1 MAHDQNTRNRLQ
13 RFVSEA
19 RDLLSGEFAR
29 QFQQK
34 YGLDA
39 SSGEVS
45 ELERLVHL
53 NDRELETARMLRDN
67 LAHYLASSPSG
78 GKRECLE
85 RMIREQAFTV
95 LNRLCA
101 LRMAEAR
108 EIIIESLSRTYNSKG
123 FQLYARLAGTAL
135 GETGDAYRAYI
146 FSLFDELALDLPV
159 LFDRFSPQG
168 YLFPGEGVLLE
179 LLAMMNESDLSP
191 LWVEDETIGW
201 IYQYFNS
208 LDERRQMRSESQAP
222 RNSRELA
229 VRNQFFTPRYV
240 VEFLT
245 DNTLGRLWYEM
256 TRGETQLKDSCSY
269 LVRRPQEIFLAAG
282 EEAPEIEESTDDL
295 SQEEMLQQAVYI
307 PYRPLKDPREILM
320 LDPACG
326 SMHFGLYAFDLYEK
340 IYEEAWDMESQL
352 GSQAFERSENLKP
365 LQQTYASREEF
376 LCDVP
381 RLIIECNIHGV
392 DIDSRA
398 VQIAGLSLWLRAQRS
413 WLCQGLKPQHRPQI
427 RKSNVVC
434 AEPMPG
440 EKGMLEEFAGK
451 LKPRVLGQL
460 VEMIFDK
467 MQLAGEAGSLLKIE
481 EEIEEA
487 LNLAREEFQKE
498 IQFRNEDRSTLFPD
512 IIPPRQASLF
522 DFTDLG
528 DKTRFWNCAE
538 ERLLDALRE
547 YSEQAGDTDSVQ
559 KRLFA
564 QDAARGFAFID
575 LFQKKYD
582 VVLMNPPF
590 GLPPN
595 SVTQVLTMAYPKMKS
610 DMAAA
615 FIERCLMLIN
625 NSGFQGVLHPRNLY
639 YIGDFISWRSD
650 VLLQKADFV
659 TAADLGLGVLDDA
672 LVEVSAAVFNRNG
685 YSVTNSG
692 LFFRLLSHANKESIL
707 YQMILESLNTDDV
720 FDIPSRY
727 FLTVP
732 GFRICYWLSTNILEM
747 YSALCSFKKQVG
759 VVRQGLATGDDY
771 RFYRVW
777 WEISFNRDNK
787 EWVPISKGG
796 EYSPFIDDIHL
807 VANWKKDGE
816 EYWNF
821 INPRTGRSFSNIWM
835 LPGTISKHFFNPGI
849 SFPQRT
855 TSGFAPK
862 ILPQGSI
869 FSHMSMTIFP
879 NSEENLQLTLMLT
892 NSRVFSLF
900 VEAGVGGGDT
910 VTSGSAARRFTQNI
924 IEGVPV
930 PEINKMDKQVLN
942 ELGQKIEELSY
953 KDFLSDETNRNFI
966 CPFLTLLPYGYSLN
980 ELFLADLNEREKRHL
995 GIIEASGQVDQI
1007 LLRLYKINKQQEKT
1021 INTEVGIHPSKYFGK
1036 VENEDID
1043 NLSLA
1048 FTLPLDQCIRDLA
1061 SKSISPRRELTKKVY
1076 IIDRRLE
1083 VLSHFYKIHPQEL
1096 QAIRANLKLYC
1107 REEYAES
1114 VSSIISYCLGSIFG
1128 LWDIRYS
1135 IGQKELSELPNP
1147 FDPLYTCPPGV
1158 LQNGQGLPAIVQELP
1173 TDYPLWISWS
1183 GILVDDEGYPEDI
1196 VARVREAIEVI
1207 WKEKAGD
1214 IEQEACEILGVDSLR
1229 DYFRKHGNFF
1239 AEHLKRYSKSRRQ
1252 APIYWPLSTASGSY
1266 TIWLYYQRL
1275 DGQTL
1280 YRCVNDYVE
1289 PKLKQVM
1296 ESTRQLRQKGGRSRQ
1311 EEREL
1316 EELLN
1321 LEQELQEFR
1330 DELLQVATF
1339 WKPDLNDGV
1348 QITAAP
1354 LWKLFRLPKWRTTLK
1369 ETWGKLEKGDYD
1381 WAHLAYSIWP
1391 ERVRE
1396 KCKHDKSLAI
1406 AHELEDI
1413 YEEPVAQAK
1422 KKGGRSKKNT

>member
-1 MAHDQNTRNRLQ
+1 MAYDQNTRNRLQ

-19 RDLLSGEFAR
+19 RNLLSGEFTR

-45 ELERLVHL
+45 ELKRMVHL
-53 NDRELETARMLRDN
+53 NDREMETARMLRDT
-67 LAHYLASSPSG
+67 LAHYMASSPSG

-340 IYEEAWDMESQL
+340 IYEEAWDMESKL
-352 GSQAFERSENLKP
+352 GFRVFERSENLQS

-376 LCDVP
+376 LRDVP
-381 RLIIECNIHGV
+381 RLIVECNIHGV
-392 DIDSRA
+392 DIESRA

-413 WLCQGLKPQHRPQI
+413 WLYQGIKPQQRPQI

-460 VEMIFDK
+460 VDMIFDK
-467 MQLAGEAGSLLKIE
+467 MQMAGEAGSLLKIE

-498 IQFRNEDRSTLFPD
+498 IQIRNEDRSTLFPD

-547 YSEQAGDTDSVQ
+547 YAEQAEDTDAVQ

-575 LFQKKYD
+575 LFRKRYD

-590 GLPPN
+590 GEANVSTIEYMNSKYEGWFYNILSAFLFRSWELTRPLGLVGSIFDRTVIIKSSYDDFRNTFFLNGRKIQNAADTGWDVLDANVETFCMTMNSLLPDDIAIFFDLRREPSLSKRKLLLDAVYGSNVGRLHSNETLSNTVAFRKLPN
-595 SVTQVLTMAYPKMKS
+595 SVIGYDLPK
-610 DMAAA
+610 
-615 FIERCLMLIN
+615 F
-625 NSGFQGVLHPRNLY
+625 
-639 YIGDFISWRSD
+639 
-650 VLLQKADFV
+650 
-659 TAADLGLGVLDDA
+659 
-672 LVEVSAAVFNRNG
+672 
-685 YSVTNSG
+685 
-692 LFFRLLSHANKESIL
+692 LLSALAHQGNLEENGFKAYQGHALEAGVHYRLWWEVNLWSDFRWAYAFKGGEFSPYYLSNVDIAYYGDNGDVVPEKTSNVLRNKDKQGTPGVAFGKRGEYLDAQPLAQNQIFTHEGHAMPGIAESYRWPVL
-707 YQMILESLNTDDV
+707 ALLNSKLFSFGINSYCGQHKTSGYV
-720 FDIPSRY
+720 NLFP
-727 FLTVP
+727 
-732 GFRICYWLSTNILEM
+732 
-747 YSALCSFKKQVG
+747 SFKKEDSLLESIGSRSKQIYEVKSNWH
-759 VVRQGLATGDDY
+759 RGDETDPV
-771 RFYRVW
+771 F
-777 WEISFNRDNK
+777 ISTFIFNSY
-787 EWVPISKGG
+787 P
-796 EYSPFIDDIHL
+796 
-807 VANWKKDGE
+807 
-816 EYWNF
+816 
-821 INPRTGRSFSNIWM
+821 FSNED
-835 LPGTISKHFFNPGI
+835 LNTLCK
-849 SFPQRT
+849 R
-855 TSGFAPK
+855 
-862 ILPQGSI
+862 I
-869 FSHMSMTIFP
+869 FSIYTKKTEAICKWDD
-879 NSEENLQLTLMLT
+879 EIDKNLQDHFKL
-892 NSRVFSLF
+892 
-900 VEAGVGGGDT
+900 D
-910 VTSGSAARRFTQNI
+910 
-924 IEGVPV
+924 
-930 PEINKMDKQVLN
+930 
-942 ELGQKIEELSY
+942 EEER
-953 KDFLSDETNRNFI
+953 K
-966 CPFLTLLPYGYSLN
+966 
-980 ELFLADLNEREKRHL
+980 ELFERTATRQKLSLWTNHETIDLN
-995 GIIEASGQVDQI
+995 I
-1007 LLRLYKINKQQEKT
+1007 
-1021 INTEVGIHPSKYFGK
+1021 
-1036 VENEDID
+1036 
-1043 NLSLA
+1043 
-1048 FTLPLDQCIRDLA
+1048 FT
-1061 SKSISPRRELTKKVY
+1061 KEL
-1076 IIDRRLE
+1076 IA
-1083 VLSHFYKIHPQEL
+1083 EL
-1096 QAIRANLKLYC
+1096 
-1107 REEYAES
+1107 
-1114 VSSIISYCLGSIFG
+1114 ISYMFG
-1128 LWDIRYS
+1128 NVFGRWDIRYA
-1135 IGQKELSELPNP
+1135 IGQKELPKLLDPFAPLPV
-1147 FDPLYTCPPGV
+1147 CSPGM
-1158 LQNGQGLPAIVQELP
+1158 LQNDQGLPASEHDIP
-1173 TDYPLWISWS
+1173 DDYPLCVSWS
-1183 GILVDDEGYPEDI
+1183 GILVDDEAQTEDI

-1229 DYFRKHGNFF
+1229 DYFRKPGNFF

-1252 APIYWPLSTASGSY
+1252 APIYWPLSTTSGSY

-1275 DGQTL
+1275 NDQTL

-1296 ESTRQLRQKGGRSRQ
+1296 ESARQLRQKSGRSRQ
-1311 EEREL
+1311 EEKEL
-1316 EELLN
+1316 EELLD
-1321 LEQELQEFR
+1321 LEKELREFR
-1330 DELLQVATF
+1330 DELLRIAAF
-1339 WKPDLNDGV
+1339 WKPNLNDGV

>member
-1 MAHDQNTRNRLQ
+1 MAYDQNTRNRLQ

-19 RDLLSGEFAR
+19 RNLLSGEFAR

-45 ELERLVHL
+45 GLGRLVHL
-53 NDRELETARMLRDN
+53 NDREMETAQMLRDT

-135 GETGDAYRAYI
+135 GETGDAYRTYI
-146 FSLFDELALDLPV
+146 FSLFDELSLDLPV

-179 LLAMMNESDLSP
+179 LLGMMNDSDLSP

-282 EEAPEIEESTDDL
+282 EEAPEPEESTDDL
-295 SQEEMLQQAVYI
+295 SQEEMLQQALYI

-340 IYEEAWDMESQL
+340 IYEEAWDLESQL
-352 GSQAFERSENLKP
+352 GFRVFERSENLQP
-365 LQQTYASREEF
+365 LQQTYASKEEF
-376 LCDVP
+376 LRDVP
-381 RLIIECNIHGV
+381 RLIVECNIHGV

-413 WLCQGLKPQHRPQI
+413 WLCQGLKPQQRPQI

-498 IQFRNEDRSTLFPD
+498 IQIRNVERSTLFPD
-512 IIPPRQASLF
+512 INPPRQASLF

-528 DKTRFWNCAE
+528 DKTRFWNFAE
-538 ERLLDALRE
+538 QKLLDALRE
-547 YSEQAGDTDSVQ
+547 YAEQAEDTDAVQ

-575 LFQKKYD
+575 LFRKRYD

-590 GLPPN
+590 GESAKDTKIYFNSAYPLTKNDIFGVFVERFLGNLSTDGYLGCISNKTGLFLQTFVNWRRLIINEPNMLDVVVDLGFGVLDNAVVETAMYTIRTGNEIQNCYTPFIRACNCIDKGPMVEKCVEAINTSILNQYNWFRRLDEFKRIPFQPLCYWAPKTIVDAFYICDSFAPKHGYIYQGIATGDNFRFLKCRWEVPSTLLGEIWKTYIKGGTSRPFYSDNYLVVMWSDSGLEVKAYAKQNYGSASRTIKNEITFELPGITY
-595 SVTQVLTMAYPKMKS
+595 TQVTVKGFFPRVMPAGSIYDMKGPMIQNEE
-610 DMAAA
+610 DD
-615 FIERCLMLIN
+615 
-625 NSGFQGVLHPRNLY
+625 Y
-639 YIGDFISWRSD
+639 Y
-650 VLLQKADFV
+650 FV
-659 TAADLGLGVLDDA
+659 LGVLC
-672 LVEVSAAVFNRNG
+672 
-685 YSVTNSG
+685 
-692 LFFRLLSHANKESIL
+692 
-707 YQMILESLNTDDV
+707 SLPV
-720 FDIPSRY
+720 
-727 FLTVP
+727 
-732 GFRICYWLSTNILEM
+732 
-747 YSALCSFKKQVG
+747 K
-759 VVRQGLATGDDY
+759 
-771 RFYRVW
+771 
-777 WEISFNRDNK
+777 
-787 EWVPISKGG
+787 
-796 EYSPFIDDIHL
+796 
-807 VANWKKDGE
+807 
-816 EYWNF
+816 
-821 INPRTGRSFSNIWM
+821 
-835 LPGTISKHFFNPGI
+835 
-849 SFPQRT
+849 
-855 TSGFAPK
+855 
-862 ILPQGSI
+862 
-869 FSHMSMTIFP
+869 
-879 NSEENLQLTLMLT
+879 
-892 NSRVFSLF
+892 VFS
-900 VEAGVGGGDT
+900 
-910 VTSGSAARRFTQNI
+910 
-924 IEGVPV
+924 
-930 PEINKMDKQVLN
+930 KMITDSRQWHPTNMMKIPFPIADHQ
-942 ELGQKIEELSY
+942 QK
-953 KDFLSDETNRNFI
+953 
-966 CPFLTLLPYGYSLN
+966 
-980 ELFLADLNEREKRHL
+980 
-995 GIIEASGQVDQI
+995 
-1007 LLRLYKINKQQEKT
+1007 
-1021 INTEVGIHPSKYFGK
+1021 
-1036 VENEDID
+1036 
-1043 NLSLA
+1043 
-1048 FTLPLDQCIRDLA
+1048 
-1061 SKSISPRRELTKKVY
+1061 
-1076 IIDRRLE
+1076 
-1083 VLSHFYKIHPQEL
+1083 
-1096 QAIRANLKLYC
+1096 
-1107 REEYAES
+1107 
-1114 VSSIISYCLGSIFG
+1114 SIISSLTKIAVERQKNLFAKDEMSSCFVSPSIFNSNTESVDHIQIQLDKAVAELYG
-1128 LWDIRYS
+1128 IPLEELTMTHQLFEEVHSFELEDNEEDDPLEYSSENNNWLSYIVGCIYGRWDIRYAM
-1135 IGQKELSELPNP
+1135 GEK
-1147 FDPLYTCPPGV
+1147 DPLEQPDPFATLPVCSPGM
-1158 LQNGQGLPAIVQELP
+1158 LQNHEGLPASAQDVPEG
-1173 TDYPLWISWS
+1173 YPLRVIWS
-1183 GILVDDEGYPEDI
+1183 GILVDDEGQNEDI
-1196 VARVREAIEVI
+1196 IARVRETIEAI

-1214 IEQEACEILGVDSLR
+1214 IEQEACEMLGVDSLR
-1229 DYFRKHGNFF
+1229 DYFRKPGNFF

-1275 DGQTL
+1275 NDQTL

-1289 PKLKQVM
+1289 PKLKRVM
-1296 ESTRQLRQKGGRSRQ
+1296 DSTHQLRQKTGRNRQ

-1316 EELLN
+1316 EELVN

-1330 DELLQVATF
+1330 DELLRVAAF

-1369 ETWGKLEKGDYD
+1369 ETWEKLEKGDYD

-1396 KCKHDKSLAI
+1396 KCKHDKSLTI
-1406 AHELEDI
+1406 AHDLEDI
-1413 YEEPVAQAK
+1413 YEEPVAQVK
-1422 KKGGRSKKNT
+1422 KKGGRGKKNT